1 MKALPVLLLVLVFLL
16 GSVMVAGAQG
26 VAPSSQGATEES
38 LPAAQEAATMEDVHE
53 EAGRLKE
60 AASLLEGG
68 KVTEAR
74 EILDEVRLS
83 LWNKAPLRCPVVA
96 FVEEGPESFGV
107 YRKRPSHAFV
117 SGETMYVYAEL
128 ENYTI
133 LQDAEVYH
141 TFITVSYNVYD
152 SEGNHL
158 GGEDPWEN
166 FRFITQRP
174 VYEFF
179 LRLSFDFNLEPGE
192 YTLEVTVKDRLA
204 EKETSFQLPFKVL

>member
-1 MKALPVLLLVLVFLL
+1 MKALPVLLLVLVLLL

-26 VAPSSQGATEES
+26 EVAAES
-38 LPAAQEAATMEDVHE
+38 PPTAQEVASMGEGSE

-68 KVTEAR
+68 KVAEAR

-83 LWNKAPLRCPVVA
+83 LWNKAPLECPVAV
-96 FVEEGPESFGV
+96 FVEEEPESFGV
-107 YRKRPSHAFV
+107 YRTRPSRVFA
-117 SGETMYVYAEL
+117 SGETMHVYAEL
-128 ENYTI
+128 QNYTI
-133 LQDAEVYH
+133 LQDEEVYH
-141 TFITVSYNVYD
+141 IFLTVSYNVYD

-158 GGEDPWEN
+158 GGENPWEN

-179 LRLSFDFNLEPGE
+179 LRLSFDFDIEPGE
-192 YTLEVTVKDRLA
+192 YTLEVIVKDRLA
-204 EKETSFQLPFKVL
+204 EKETSFQLPFKRL